1 MPQEYI
7 QYILQMNYMYAHY
20 DLCALFF
27 LSNSFTSWSWQES
40 RSAPRCVHLSMNSCV
55 EAAVS
60 LPWCCYVWLCLI
72 WQNAHVTIVT
82 TEVGSALKI
91 SEVQVTRSL
100 QWTRWQMCLFLS
112 GPSRRPDQRSPCR
125 VPRCEGILRDQRGSK
140 MIKGQKRSVTW
151 CDLMWPDVTWCD
163 LDDAVSLWNFVN
175 TRRGILEEMKNQNM
189 LRFKASRRVPATS
202 QGPGWKNFN
211 ALTFALKVVES
222 SSSVYAKVMRLWLL
236 GIVWDCVFI
245 SRLAWLCSDSSS
257 SVWLEVEETKSDWTS
272 QLPQFLSQFSLCFPC
287 ASFMGCGSFQSLEW
301 SRVSRGYINRGL

>member
-7 QYILQMNYMYAHY
+7 HYILQMNYTYAHY

-60 LPWCCYVWLCLI
+60 LPWCCYAWLCLI
-72 WQNAHVTIVT
+72 WQNAHVT
-82 TEVGSALKI
+82 TEV
-91 SEVQVTRSL
+91 EVLSRSL
-100 QWTRWQMCLFLS
+100 KCRW
-112 GPSRRPDQRSPCR
+112 PDPCSERGDRCAFSSVDHQGDPMWSPCR
-125 VPRCEGILRDQRGSK
+125 VPRCEGILRDQRWSK

-151 CDLMWPDVTWCD
+151 WSQKSPDVTWCD
-163 LDDAVSLWNFVN
+163 LDDAVSLWNLVN

-236 GIVWDCVFI
+236 GIVWDCLGLFVF
-245 SRLAWLCSDSSS
+245 SSLVS
-257 SVWLEVEETKSDWTS
+257 LDFAQILRPRSDWKLRRLNQTEHYN
-272 QLPQFLSQFSLCFPC
+272 FLSFFL
-287 ASFMGCGSFQSLEW
+287 SFLYVFLVPHSWVAVPF
-301 SRVSRGYINRGL
+301 RV

>member
-7 QYILQMNYMYAHY
+7 HYILQMNYMYAHY
-20 DLCALFF
+20 DFCALFF

-60 LPWCCYVWLCLI
+60 LPWCCYAWLCLI
-72 WQNAHVTIVT
+72 WQNAHLTIVT
-82 TEVGSALKI
+82 TEV
-91 SEVQVTRSL
+91 EVLSRSL
-100 QWTRWQMCLFLS
+100 KCRWPDPCSERGDRCAFSSVDHQGDRIKDPHAECRDARGS
-112 GPSRRPDQRSPCR
+112 WGIKDDQRWSK
-125 VPRCEGILRDQRGSK
+125 GKRDQ
-140 MIKGQKRSVTW
+140 
-151 CDLMWPDVTWCD
+151 WPDVIWCD
-163 LDDAVSLWNFVN
+163 LDDAVSLWNLVN

-236 GIVWDCVFI
+236 GIVWDCLCFHLS
-245 SRLAWLCSDSSS
+245 SRLTLLRFF
-257 SVWLEVEETKSDWTS
+257 VLG
-272 QLPQFLSQFSLCFPC
+272 LI
-287 ASFMGCGSFQSLEW
+287 GSW
-301 SRVSRGYINRGL
+301 GD